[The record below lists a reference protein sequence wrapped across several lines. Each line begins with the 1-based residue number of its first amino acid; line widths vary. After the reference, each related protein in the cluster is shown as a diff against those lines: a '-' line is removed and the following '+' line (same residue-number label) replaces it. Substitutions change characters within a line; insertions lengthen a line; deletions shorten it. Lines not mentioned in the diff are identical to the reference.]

1 VLLPV
6 AVVALAGI
14 VVAAVG
20 LTQVDTQRV
29 AAGLGLPVSYVQ
41 SARKWSTWY
50 RVPFEWVLATILVE
64 SNGKPHVTGDDGKSV
79 GLMQV
84 NVVANAKDLAAAG
97 VTPSQMFDPDTN
109 IRFGTMYL
117 RQFTDAVKQALG
129 GRTPPV
135 PLSWIVRLYYKGP
148 KYVLDVLHRG
158 GNPATALSWAP
169 EALRRWNAAI
179 ERVGALTGKGAAV

>member
-20 LTQVDTQRV
+20 LTQVDAQRV
-29 AAGLGLPVSYVQ
+29 ATGLGLPVSYVQ
-41 SARKWSTWY
+41 SARKWATLY

-64 SNGKPHVTGDDGKSV
+64 SGGKPNVRGDADGRSL

-84 NVVANAKDLAAAG
+84 NVVAHAKEMAAAG
-97 VTPSQMFDPDTN
+97 VTATQMLNPDTN
-109 IRFGTMYL
+109 IQWGTKYL
-117 RQFTDAVKQALG
+117 REFKDQVEQALG
-129 GRTPPV
+129 GRTV
-135 PLSWIVRLYYKGP
+135 PIPESWVVRLAYKGP
-148 KYVLDVLHRG
+148 TTVLSALQKG
-158 GNPATALSWAP
+158 QNPADISWAHD
-169 EALRRWNAAI
+169 ALRRWAAAM